1 MANANAN
8 TKEDLIQ
15 SIKEWVRLDNEIR
28 SLHTEI
34 TTRKKEKNQI
44 TDKLIKVMKATGL
57 DAVDI
62 KDGQI
67 CYTKKNVKK
76 PVTQK
81 FLLELLGKYFQ
92 GDIVKASELNNFI
105 NENRV
110 EETTEKIV
118 RKIHNTAK

>member
-1 MANANAN
+1 MANTN

-34 TTRKKEKNQI
+34 TNRKKEKNHI
-44 TDKLIKVMKATGL
+44 TEKLINVMKSSGL

-67 CYTKKNVKK
+67 CYTKKKRQETGYTK
-76 PVTQK
+76 IFIRTTWQIFSRRHIK
-81 FLLELLGKYFQ
+81 
-92 GDIVKASELNNFI
+92 SERIKQFYYRESFRRN
-105 NENRV
+105 
-110 EETTEKIV
+110 
-118 RKIHNTAK
+118 H